1 MSPSGSKLNALG
13 AYLLISLLFV
23 FGVMVELA
31 SVLFY
36 KQKMESYLRPPK
48 KLDMAQDIDEMQSSN
63 RTKHGYLKR
72 RKIGTNKR
80 NIEPTA
86 RMDSQYQIQKTTT
99 VTTKIDNMAFIL
111 FAVSYSFFNLIYFSV
126 FLTK

>member
-23 FGVMVELA
+23 FGVMVEFA

-36 KQKMESYLRPPK
+36 KQKMEWYLKLPK
-48 KLDMAQDIDEMQSSN
+48 KFDMAQNIDKMQS
-63 RTKHGYLKR
+63 RYQTKQGNLKS
-72 RKIGTNKR
+72 RKIGRNKR
-80 NIEPTA
+80 KIEPITL
-86 RMDSQYQIQKTTT
+86 MDSRHQIQKIMAI
-99 VTTKIDNMAFIL
+99 TTKIDYVAFVL
-111 FAVSYSFFNLIYFSV
+111 FTFSYFIFNLIYFCL

>member
-36 KQKMESYLRPPK
+36 KQKMEWNLKVQK
-48 KLDMAQDIDEMQSSN
+48 KFDMAQNMDEMQSSYL
-63 RTKHGYLKR
+63 TKHGFLKS
-72 RKIGTNKR
+72 RKIGRNKR
-80 NIEPTA
+80 NIEPISQ
-86 RMDSQYQIQKTTT
+86 MDGQYQVQKTITI
-99 VTTKIDNMAFIL
+99 TTKIDNVAFVL
-111 FAVSYSFFNLIYFSV
+111 FTFSYFIFNLIYFCL

>member
-36 KQKMESYLRPPK
+36 KQKMEWNLKQPK
-48 KLDMAQDIDEMQSSN
+48 TLDMTKNIDEMQSSY
-63 RTKHGYLKR
+63 RTKHGYLKTRKIARNR
-72 RKIGTNKR
+72 RKI
-80 NIEPTA
+80 EPIS
-86 RMDSQYQIQKTTT
+86 RMDGQYQVQKTLAI
-99 VTTKIDNMAFIL
+99 TTKIDIVAFVL
-111 FAVSYSFFNLIYFSV
+111 FTFLYFIFNLIYFCL
-126 FLTK
+126 FLSK